1 MNQRTI
7 IVQVFCFVAM
17 TGCLSVPRAMG
28 QVTTPYVPHD
38 PMVWNKPAKPPVM
51 REMLKGHAYTDAFAN
66 AVAPIEPALAPD
78 SPVRKQRS
86 AYLVVA
92 LLQPGSKAQQN
103 GLRQGDKL
111 ITLNGK
117 ALWHSLAPLP
127 WNPRG
132 NQLLEVELPDGQR
145 RILTLKGND
154 GLEGATLQHIWEI
167 LFWCLNHPQRD
178 PRWDREMFVGL
189 MAQASNPDLAETAW
203 FHAIRKGYK
212 PDVVSAWSGAHIAA
226 QQSRHRVAFDF
237 ATFVPENALHART
250 PMPFEIEPAL
260 RARWALAGMRLDQF
274 NALLLKDEKLEGRKL
289 VMDEAEELIRIHKAR
304 PPAKRMLP
312 PPSVRAEKM
321 KRVDILGQVTNQN
334 KSTNDAMVKIAQRGQ
349 GMKVAAETD
358 HFQGLLCGLDRPLT
372 RAEFIVRFSFR
383 PTDARPGRF
392 AKELSIGLVKN
403 GTRGQRPV
411 TLNLNLVSNMLATGI
426 GMGDRFNA
434 PSYRF
439 FDHATA
445 MDGKT
450 LHTVRVIRV
459 DDQVELFL
467 NNVRLA
473 YLPVDD
479 AIDHTGF
486 MIWTTGMTANVQKI
500 EIYELVEK

>member
-1 MNQRTI
+1 MRQRTFL
-7 IVQVFCFVAM
+7 VQVFSLLL
-17 TGCLSVPRAMG
+17 LSALALPKAQG
-28 QVTTPYVPHD
+28 QATTPQVPHD
-38 PMVWNKPAKPPVM
+38 PMVWTKPVKPPVM
-51 REMLKGHAYTDAFAN
+51 REMVKGHAYTDAFAN
-66 AVAPIEPALAPD
+66 VIAPIEPALAPD
-78 SPVRKQRS
+78 SPVRKQRA
-86 AYLVVA
+86 AYLVIA

-117 ALWHSLAPLP
+117 VLWHSLAPLP
-127 WNPRG
+127 WNPKG
-132 NQLLEVELPDGQR
+132 NQLLEVEMPDGQR

-178 PRWDREMFVGL
+178 ARWDKEMFVGL
-189 MAQASNPDLAETAW
+189 MAQSSNPDLAETAW
-203 FHAIRKGYK
+203 YHAIRKGYK

-226 QQSRHRVAFDF
+226 QQSRHQVAFDF
-237 ATFVPENALHART
+237 AAFVPESALDAKT

-260 RARWALAGMRLDQF
+260 KARWALASMRLDHF

-289 VMDEAEELIRIHKAR
+289 VMDEAQELIKIHKAR
-304 PPAKRMLP
+304 PLAKRMLP

-334 KSTNDAMVKIAQRGQ
+334 KATNDAMVKIAQRRQ

-372 RAEFIVRFSFR
+372 RAEFIVRFSLR
-383 PTDARPGRF
+383 ATDTKTGRF
-392 AKELSIGLVKN
+392 AKQLSIGLVKN

-411 TLNLNLVSNMLATGI
+411 TLNFDILGNMLAVGI
-426 GMGDRFNA
+426 GMGDRFNG
-434 PSYRF
+434 PTYRY
-439 FDHATA
+439 FDHVTA

-450 LHTVRVIRV
+450 LHTVRIIRV

-467 NNVRLA
+467 NNTRLA

-486 MIWTTGMTANVQKI
+486 MIWTTGITANVDKV
-500 EIYELVEK
+500 EMYELADK